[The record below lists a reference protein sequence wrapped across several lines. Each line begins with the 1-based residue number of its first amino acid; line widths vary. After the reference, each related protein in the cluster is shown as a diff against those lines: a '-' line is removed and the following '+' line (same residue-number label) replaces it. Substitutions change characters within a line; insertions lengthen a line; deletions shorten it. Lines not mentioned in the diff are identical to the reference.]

1 MQEEGELSEP
11 SSLLNLPK
19 GEPREEELEN
29 EYCEVEEEK
38 SKDNDDSLRKLTEE
52 MIFKLIDSNAN
63 SRAGS
68 IQLPSLGYQAEEDK
82 YTYKEPLEK
91 VMNQLKE
98 EYLFKGVP
106 TE

>member
-1 MQEEGELSEP
+1 MS
-11 SSLLNLPK
+11 K
-19 GEPREEELEN
+19 
-29 EYCEVEEEK
+29 K
-38 SKDNDDSLRKLTEE
+38 SVKVTLMLMVAGMALAFVPAVFAADGSGFTEDSLRKLTEE
-52 MIFKLIDSNAN
+52 MISKLIDSNAN

-98 EYLFKGVP
+98 EYLLKGVP

>member
-1 MQEEGELSEP
+1 M
-11 SSLLNLPK
+11 
-19 GEPREEELEN
+19 EN

-52 MIFKLIDSNAN
+52 MISKLIDSNAN